1 MLIKI
6 RTSIY
11 TTRPLESPLACL
23 KSTYLKEQDYKIIN
37 LVLEENPDSIS
48 KEENRESFTRRRKLL
63 TVVGVIICIIWLTRA
78 MVS

>member
-1 MLIKI
+1 
-6 RTSIY
+6 
-11 TTRPLESPLACL
+11 
-23 KSTYLKEQDYKIIN
+23 